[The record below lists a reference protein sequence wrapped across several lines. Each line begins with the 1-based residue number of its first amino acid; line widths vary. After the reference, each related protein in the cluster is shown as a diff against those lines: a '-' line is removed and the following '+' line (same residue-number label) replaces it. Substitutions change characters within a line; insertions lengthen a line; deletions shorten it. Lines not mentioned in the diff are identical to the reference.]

1 MHHIHRYKYYVCD
14 SKRVDETSY
23 KYEERSLGCSS
34 MDSIGKLTEEWV
46 LYRCRRECQRKEV
59 GLYQLRTNLVARV
72 TWLDKQLNT
81 TSMETAVMD
90 MAINYSLHYYANS
103 GDNIIKNKREERG
116 DPACYQIQQYSLFK
130 SHIL

>member
-1 MHHIHRYKYYVCD
+1 MHHIPRYKYYICD

-46 LYRCRRECQRKEV
+46 LYRCRRDCQRKEV

-81 TSMETAVMD
+81 TSMETAVMG
-90 MAINYSLHYYANS
+90 MAINYRYHANS
-103 GDNIIKNKREERG
+103 GDNIIKTREKREVTLL
-116 DPACYQIQQYSLFK
+116 ATK
-130 SHIL
+130 SNNILCLKVISCE